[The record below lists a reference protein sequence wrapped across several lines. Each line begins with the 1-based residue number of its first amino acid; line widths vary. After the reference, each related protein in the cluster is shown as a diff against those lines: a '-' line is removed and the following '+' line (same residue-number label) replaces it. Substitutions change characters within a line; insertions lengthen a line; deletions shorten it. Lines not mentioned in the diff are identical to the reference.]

1 MILYLLFTGNFAPYI
16 ISYVRNRTDDTG
28 LRNVDAIWVP
38 SIGAVANCLGM
49 TIGGIL
55 TKRFG
60 PRMATAVG
68 CSIFRYVGTQKRMQH
83 SSTPVLIAVGHI
95 NFNQNIHQI
104 RVLTKPLCP
113 AQAIFHSLPNNE

>member
-83 SSTPVLIAVGHI
+83 SSTPVLIAVGHG
-95 NFNQNIHQI
+95 
-104 RVLTKPLCP
+104 RPLT
-113 AQAIFHSLPNNE
+113 